1 MESRPKFM
9 EGTLYSETEGME
21 ETIDEGVCVR
31 EIVLRCLCLLPLIF
45 LSEQKVSLL

>member
-9 EGTLYSETEGME
+9 EGTLDSETEGIE
-21 ETIDEGVCVR
+21 EKIDEGVCVG
-31 EIVLRCLCLLPLIF
+31 EIVLMCSCLLPLIF